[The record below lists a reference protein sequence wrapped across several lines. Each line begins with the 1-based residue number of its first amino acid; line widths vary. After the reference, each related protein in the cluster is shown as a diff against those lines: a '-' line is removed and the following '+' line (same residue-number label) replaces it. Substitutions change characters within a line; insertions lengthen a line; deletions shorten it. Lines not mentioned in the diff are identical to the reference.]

1 MKRQLAQRMRG
12 ETCESVTHLV
22 AKVFRARMAAGLDPD
37 AVVEHH
43 PTLTSAMENFCL
55 GELRYDPLFRH
66 GYDVKIVGLTSF
78 QLMFFTGDV
87 IHIHEGVYSGVSL
100 RSTPSGTVIRGKDPN
115 WLFIPKCHQHGP
127 RFAVNK
133 MVIKIVKK

>member
-1 MKRQLAQRMRG
+1 MSCELRHTETLSFLGFSKMKRQLAQRMRG

-55 GELRYDPLFRH
+55 GE
-66 GYDVKIVGLTSF
+66 
-78 QLMFFTGDV
+78 
-87 IHIHEGVYSGVSL
+87 
-100 RSTPSGTVIRGKDPN
+100 
-115 WLFIPKCHQHGP
+115 
-127 RFAVNK
+127 
-133 MVIKIVKK
+133 

>member
-55 GELRYDPLFRH
+55 GE
-66 GYDVKIVGLTSF
+66 
-78 QLMFFTGDV
+78 
-87 IHIHEGVYSGVSL
+87 
-100 RSTPSGTVIRGKDPN
+100 
-115 WLFIPKCHQHGP
+115 
-127 RFAVNK
+127 
-133 MVIKIVKK
+133 